1 MGWTRFLA
9 DFARSWCSGAIDP
22 NDRGRSGYRKT
33 GVRFAGFR
41 FRRSRHTASA
51 YSSGCDSLIVTHP
64 FHPLAGQRVSILFER
79 RYKSAIGH
87 VYVCEGGPS
96 GTMTLPEDFTDRG
109 TPSDT
114 RLLTVEVLVDLA
126 AVVSALRLM
135 LDKRCREY

>member
-1 MGWTRFLA
+1 MAG
-9 DFARSWCSGAIDP
+9 S
-22 NDRGRSGYRKT
+22 GRS
-33 GVRFAGFR
+33 A